1 MRCRRKILATKMH
14 AQIAFSCGGF
24 RLRCIPDAPLALIY
38 LGACTCAVSFGLPC
52 QAQVEPGKDPEPS
65 ETTGANQKMGCPV
78 RPFVAI
84 GQTVP
89 LFFGT
94 WVQIQTHQKTCT
106 FSIFGWLHPHVMVQ
120 DPQDFGK
127 GRSAQR
133 EDASA
138 RHFLVAEAQQKTSAE
153 LGAINGVATKGEME
167 PMAELEIGV

>member
-1 MRCRRKILATKMH
+1 MQCHLDCPARRKWNRAKT
-14 AQIAFSCGGF
+14 
-24 RLRCIPDAPLALIY
+24 RN
-38 LGACTCAVSFGLPC
+38 
-52 QAQVEPGKDPEPS
+52 QARPRVPAK
-65 ETTGANQKMGCPV
+65 KMGCPV

-89 LFFGT
+89 LLFWYLDTDTPEDLYIFHF
-94 WVQIQTHQKTCT
+94 WVASSSCHG
-106 FSIFGWLHPHVMVQ
+106 S
-120 DPQDFGK
+120 
-127 GRSAQR
+127 R

>member
-1 MRCRRKILATKMH
+1 MH

-65 ETTGANQKMGCPV
+65 ETTGASQKMGCPV
-78 RPFVAI
+78 RPFAAI

-89 LFFGT
+89 LLFWYLGADTDTPEDLYIFHF
-94 WVQIQTHQKTCT
+94 WVASSSCHG
-106 FSIFGWLHPHVMVQ
+106 S
-120 DPQDFGK
+120 
-127 GRSAQR
+127 R